1 MTINTGKH
9 VVMFPVHMWG
19 HTRTLCTLAA
29 RLVKLRQVT
38 VTFFTVPTFYDRSQ
52 AEIAREFQQG
62 EDRLASRIRLIALG
76 ESKEI
81 HDTSVAEASFEVAW
95 GKMLD
100 GQPLVC
106 AKTGAQFDPHPV
118 LPSAA
123 VLDIFVSRAF
133 DVVRKSD
140 NIKAY
145 VWFPAATIGFGR
157 ILGIGMPRSQGED
170 GASESLRVIEMWM
183 STKGDLV
190 KDPFFPPMYDYEYH
204 PQDFPHPPGFA
215 ENVLGKVS
223 SMLQKADGIIT
234 FDAADY
240 APEATKQIRSYFEET
255 GRKIYYAGPLIP
267 EGEEDTSKDPR
278 SEKISQFLDEKL
290 ASHGERSVIY
300 IAFGSVF
307 WPMDN
312 AKLWAVLNVL
322 MERNVPFVLSCVA
335 AFSAKPPAEMQE
347 QIAQYSHGIMTDWVP
362 QQALLAHPATGWYIS
377 HGGHNST
384 LETIMAGIPTIV
396 WPISAE
402 QPMNAIHLSEN
413 LDVAFELIEVR
424 HGVGAGKIY
433 RNGRVPIG
441 TVDAVKAEMRDLLER
456 AYGEEGARKRAN
468 LLKVRKTLQA
478 AWSEDG
484 IARRE
489 VEAFLDEV

>member
-1 MTINTGKH
+1 MTINSGKH

-29 RLVKLRQVT
+29 RLVKLGQVT

-52 AEIAREFQQG
+52 AEIAREFAQG
-62 EDRLASRIRLIALG
+62 DDFPVSRLRLIALE

-81 HDTSVAEASFEVAW
+81 HDTSGAEASFEIAW
-95 GKMLD
+95 SKILG

-106 AKTGAQFDPHPV
+106 AKTGSQFEPV
-118 LPSAA
+118 PVRPSAA
-123 VLDIFVSRAF
+123 VLDLFVRRAF
-133 DVVRKSD
+133 DVVRKTD
-140 NIKAY
+140 NVKAY
-145 VWFPAATIGFGR
+145 LWFPAATIGMGLV
-157 ILGIGMPRSQGED
+157 LGAVMAHSRDEETVETLPEIFT
-170 GASESLRVIEMWM
+170 
-183 STKGDLV
+183 STKGELI
-190 KDPFFPPMYDYEYH
+190 KGPFAPPMYDYEYH
-204 PQDFPHPPGFA
+204 PQEFPHPPGFA
-215 ENVLGKVS
+215 ENVLAKVP
-223 SMLQKADGIIT
+223 SMFASADGIIT

-240 APEATKQIRSYFEET
+240 APEITKQLRSYFEET

-278 SEKISQFLDEKL
+278 SEKISKFLEEKL
-290 ASHGERSVIY
+290 VSHGERSVIY
-300 IAFGSVF
+300 ISFGSVF

-312 AKLWAVLNVL
+312 AKLWAVLNVI
-322 MERNVPFVLSCVA
+322 MERNIPFVLSCVA

-402 QPMNAIHLSEN
+402 QPLNAIHLSET

-424 HGVGAGKIY
+424 HGAGAGKIY
-433 RNGRVPIG
+433 RNGRVPIA
-441 TVDAVKAEMRDLLER
+441 TVDAAKAEMRDVLER
-456 AYGEEGARKRAN
+456 AYGEEGERKRAN
-468 LLKVRKTLQA
+468 LLSLRKKLQA
-478 AWSEDG
+478 TWEENG

-489 VEAFLDEV
+489 VEAFLNEL